1 MNADEQTVN
10 GVWIPGSV
18 WQNREL
24 TALDKIIFAEID
36 FLDNGELGCH
46 ASNEHLA
53 SFCGCS
59 ERKVTEAVSKLQ
71 TMGFISCSC
80 NGRQRFL
87 KSKVAESAMV
97 AKSAMVAESARQSS
111 KICEAGSQN
120 LLGCIH
126 IGEKEN
132 RNNIIY
138 IVEIVEYLNKKTGK
152 NFRATAEKTQKHINA
167 RLREGYTV
175 DDFKKVI
182 ENKFSEWKGTNME
195 QYLRPETLFGTKFES
210 YLYQNCAKT
219 AKNEFDEIDF
229 GETNL

>member
-1 MNADEQTVN
+1 MSADEQALN

-36 FLDNGELGCH
+36 FLDNEELGCH

-53 SFCGCS
+53 NFCGCS
-59 ERKVTEAVSKLQ
+59 ERKVTETVSKLQ
-71 TMGFISCSC
+71 TMGFISSKY
-80 NGRQRFL
+80 NGRQRLL
-87 KSKVAESAMV
+87 KSKV
-97 AKSAMVAESARQSS
+97 AKSAMVADSARQSS

-138 IVEIVEYLNKKTGK
+138 IVEYLNKKTGK
-152 NFRATAEKTQKHINA
+152 NFRATAERTQRHINA

-175 DDFKKVI
+175 DDFKTVI
-182 ENKFSEWKGTNME
+182 ENKVSEWKGTSME

-219 AKNEFDEIDF
+219 TKNEFDEIDF